1 LILVLNAGS
10 SSLKLAVYAV
20 SQGELQPQL
29 QGSIQDLPATPHLR
43 LQTVDGAVVASQ
55 DLPAD
60 NYVEPVLAATLA
72 QLAAERFTAAG
83 HRVVHGGLR
92 HAGPARVT
100 PDLLLEL
107 SALTPLAPLHQ
118 EADLAPIRTLARL
131 EPGLPQVVSFD
142 TAFHLGMP
150 DTAARFAIPAALHD
164 AGLRRYG
171 AHGLSYSYIA
181 DRLRS
186 LDPALAAGRVVVAHL
201 GSGASLCALQ
211 NGRSVDTTMGL
222 TPLDGLVMATRCGAL
237 DPGLVLYLQAERGM
251 SVQAVQDMLYHQSGL
266 LGVSGRSGDMR
277 VLLQANDPASQQA
290 VALFN
295 ARLAKEIAAM
305 AASLGGIDGL
315 VFCGGIGEHVAPVR
329 QAAAAQLRFLG
340 IEIDPA
346 ANHAARQRIDAAGSR
361 VAVFVLPTDEE
372 LVIAREVRQV
382 LAF

>member
-1 LILVLNAGS
+1 
-10 SSLKLAVYAV
+10 
-20 SQGELQPQL
+20 
-29 QGSIQDLPATPHLR
+29 
-43 LQTVDGAVVASQ
+43 
-55 DLPAD
+55 
-60 NYVEPVLAATLA
+60 
-72 QLAAERFTAAG
+72 
-83 HRVVHGGLR
+83 
-92 HAGPARVT
+92 
-100 PDLLLEL
+100 
-107 SALTPLAPLHQ
+107 
-118 EADLAPIRTLARL
+118 
-131 EPGLPQVVSFD
+131 
-142 TAFHLGMP
+142 
-150 DTAARFAIPAALHD
+150 
-164 AGLRRYG
+164 
-171 AHGLSYSYIA
+171 
-181 DRLRS
+181 
-186 LDPALAAGRVVVAHL
+186 
-201 GSGASLCALQ
+201 
-211 NGRSVDTTMGL
+211 MGL